1 MPTVEYSIYTSKR
14 TIWVLAQRDPSFAE
28 FYLQYQDQI
37 VLPTPLSVDFWDD
50 VIAIAE
56 KEPDLSSAV
65 KRCRENTQSAQSFA
79 IPGLPEIGV
88 LIAALF
94 LLRTH
99 IKIHRTDL
107 PTIVPLKKRVRTCGS
122 LQKLKYRKWA
132 LAPKKR
138 DRRCLSLFIFYLEQ
152 KVRAAAG

>member
-1 MPTVEYSIYTSKR
+1 MPTVEYSTYTSKS
-14 TIWVLAQRDPSFAE
+14 TIWVLAQRDPSFEE

-99 IKIHRTDL
+99 IKIHRTED
-107 PTIVPLKKRVRTCGS
+107 G
-122 LQKLKYRKWA
+122 KWEFLVEHSSSNDSA
-132 LAPKKR
+132 LEKTRA
-138 DRRCLSLFIFYLEQ
+138 YLRISSKI
-152 KVRAAAG
+152 KVSKVGVCFKFR